1 MMLAA
6 PTITSASSIGDR
18 ILSDRARHGQEA
30 GNTAISGAALE
41 ELQTEVKRIV
51 ASRGR
56 GLPKKLP
63 KPKRRGSL
71 AGAAASAGSP
81 LLAADSAV
89 DGGTT
94 LPPPRRKNSAESLPR
109 AADSTDTA
117 EGAAKGASTREST
130 TSPELVDAA
139 PIAVTLPIDVPA
151 LVSRA
156 TSTAATAQAA
166 CSIDVPPVAHPLNFA
181 LNTPSASPASWSSWG
196 SPRGSWSSSEFHS
209 LSAALVTSPSRA
221 FHNHSGGT
229 PPQRATRSREM
240 RVLYTRSTS
249 AGILA

>member
-181 LNTPSASPASWSSWG
+181 LNTPSASPASWG